1 MRWFACVLLLVVTI
15 GVRAEEV
22 FLVPE
27 NNPKPIYPRAL
38 FRAGITGEVRV
49 RFTANADGSVSKVSI
64 LQSDHPDLAEA
75 VRVAIEQWRFKPWT
89 EDGDKPAEQEVI
101 APMVF
106 RLDLDMPIHTN
117 QWLKQL
123 RCRDLNEALVDFPEY
138 AWVDSKVFDYTRAYL
153 SNVIYTT
160 QLQNEQRLALIAKLN
175 KRVPRIVRDC
185 RASPVRKYMSLLP
198 EDIRKLL

>member
-1 MRWFACVLLLVVTI
+1 MRWFACVLLLVVTV

-22 FLVPE
+22 LLIPE

-49 RFTANADGSVSKVSI
+49 RFTANADGSVSNVSI

-75 VRVAIEQWRFKPWT
+75 TQKAIAQWRFKPWT
-89 EDGDKPAEQEVI
+89 AGGDKPAEQEVT

-106 RLDLDMPIHTN
+106 RLDLDTPIHTN

-153 SNVIYTT
+153 SNVFHVT
-160 QLQNEQRLALIAKLN
+160 QLPNKTRLAWIANLN
-175 KRVPRIVRDC
+175 KRVPIIVREC
-185 RASPVRKYMSLLP
+185 RSSPDRKYVSLLP

>member
-1 MRWFACVLLLVVTI
+1 MRWFACVLLLVVTV

-75 VRVAIEQWRFKPWT
+75 TRTAIAQWRFRPWT
-89 EDGDKPAEQEVI
+89 VDGDKPAEQEVT

-106 RLDLDMPIHTN
+106 RLDLDTPIHTN
-117 QWLKQL
+117 HWLKQL

-175 KRVPRIVRDC
+175 ARVPKIVRDC
-185 RASPVRKYMSLLP
+185 RASPVRTYMSLLP